1 MLAIVSVG
9 RNKGKARET
18 EKEIVLYRKSKVNG
32 LFDIR
37 SKRHS
42 FVYLFCLYHWDD
54 ITWSTTPAWKGL
66 SQTEKN
72 RKYNQIIFLKD
83 DKQFWMLWRWCSGDT
98 GIGKRRM
105 KVLEDLSPTEGQKL
119 PGHNLLGGHLLE
131 QPQLVAL
138 CFK

>member
-1 MLAIVSVG
+1 MAYLISDQKVIHLFIYFVSITG
-9 RNKGKARET
+9 MK
-18 EKEIVLYRKSKVNG
+18 
-32 LFDIR
+32 
-37 SKRHS
+37 
-42 FVYLFCLYHWDD
+42 
-54 ITWSTTPAWKGL
+54 TWSTTPAWKGL

-72 RKYNQIIFLKD
+72 RKYNHIIFLKD

-105 KVLEDLSPTEGQKL
+105 KVLEVLSPTEGQKL
-119 PGHNLLGGHLLE
+119 PEHNLLGGHLLE

>member
-1 MLAIVSVG
+1 MAYLISDQKGIHLFIYFVSITG
-9 RNKGKARET
+9 MISLGLQHLLGKVFHRQ
-18 EKEIVLYRKSKVNG
+18 K
-32 LFDIR
+32 
-37 SKRHS
+37 
-42 FVYLFCLYHWDD
+42 
-54 ITWSTTPAWKGL
+54 
-66 SQTEKN
+66 KN

-98 GIGKRRM
+98 GIGKRRR

-119 PGHNLLGGHLLE
+119 PEHNLLGGHLLE